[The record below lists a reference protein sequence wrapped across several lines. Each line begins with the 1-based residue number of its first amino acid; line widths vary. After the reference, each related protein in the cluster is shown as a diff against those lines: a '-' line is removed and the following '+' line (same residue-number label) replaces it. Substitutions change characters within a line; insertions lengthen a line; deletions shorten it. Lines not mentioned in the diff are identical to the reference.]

1 MKLIGVAN
9 MLKPL
14 SLCLVLLLIGSAA
27 LTAAEPATYRDLAR
41 KYFKDGDGADLAKLV
56 GFTQPVKNVIAL
68 EYKVLLTD
76 KDKEVPVDPKT
87 HEFKIGDKIRVLVE
101 PLHDCYV
108 YIFQIGASG
117 KSGFLLPVEGEDA
130 PLAKSNKAVALPND
144 GFLEFSEPPGEE
156 QLLVVATEKP
166 VADRAVLARV
176 LTKKPGEADTPE
188 EKAVRQTLKATVK
201 QALKSVRE
209 RQQEVDDKTV
219 MWRGLATDKARDELV
234 KDVQTRGVTD
244 GTIEEPS
251 ANGTAAVYVSVKEDP
266 QAKLLVSIPL
276 KSISTKSK
284 TTKP

>member
-1 MKLIGVAN
+1 MKRTLSGK
-9 MLKPL
+9 MLLFWTL
-14 SLCLVLLLIGSAA
+14 SLALSIAGSQYAA
-27 LTAAEPATYRDLAR
+27 AAEPATYRDLAR

-56 GFTQPVKNVIAL
+56 GFSQPVKNVIAL
-68 EYKVLLTD
+68 EYKVLLTENG
-76 KDKEVPVDPKT
+76 KEVPVDPKT

-101 PLHDCYV
+101 PLRDCYV
-108 YIFQIGASG
+108 YIFQIGSSG
-117 KSGFLLPVEGEDA
+117 KSSFLLPLEGEDA
-130 PLAKSNKAVALPND
+130 PQAKANKSVALPND
-144 GFLEFSEPPGEE
+144 GFLEFMEPPGEE

-209 RQQEVDDKTV
+209 REQEVTDKTV
-219 MWRGLATDKARDELV
+219 MWRGLATDKAQAELV
-234 KDVQTRGVTD
+234 KDVQARGVSD

-276 KSISTKSK
+276 KSISTKN
-284 TTKP
+284 TKP